1 VDNGGTTLTGSAGN
15 LTPNKFISF
24 DHLNVMSRR
33 VKSRESRNRP
43 PPSYKDEAARK
54 LS

>member
-1 VDNGGTTLTGSAGN
+1 MENGGTTIIGSAGN

-33 VKSRESRNRP
+33 VESRESRNRP
-43 PPSYKDEAARK
+43 PPTYKGETK
-54 LS
+54 MV